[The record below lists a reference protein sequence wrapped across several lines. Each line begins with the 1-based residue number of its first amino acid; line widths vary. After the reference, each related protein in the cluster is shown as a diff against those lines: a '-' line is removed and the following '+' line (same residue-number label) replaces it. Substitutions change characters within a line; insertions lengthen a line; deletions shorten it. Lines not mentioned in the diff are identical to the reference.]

1 MFLSNGKPFPTVAEA
16 LGETTPLYVGGN
28 YYSASPLQLDGLWMA
43 YSEMY
48 RRQLMVYTV
57 CRKIAISVARL
68 DLKVGAPSAGGV
80 DDASDSDYARLLAN
94 PNPRMSSKF
103 FWLWMATTKE
113 IFGESMA
120 VKLRDRSGRV
130 RELHPMHP
138 SNTVVRR
145 NDDDTIEYLFTSG
158 VRNTALLP
166 PIPEADVIHFKTYN
180 PDNLLRGMSQLEPLR
195 RTLANEDA
203 IRRANSAWWRNGG
216 RPSVILT
223 MPGKLKKE
231 SVDRVKASWDGAHG
245 GADKMG
251 GTAVLEE
258 GMDAKIVQLS
268 AEEMQYIE
276 SRKLDREEVCM
287 AADIPPPVIHI
298 LDKATFSNITE
309 QMRSMYRDTM
319 APRLGEFESDLDLQ
333 LAPDFDST
341 LRARFDLD
349 GVLRGDFE
357 TRAKAVTELVVNGV
371 MKPSEG
377 RPLFNLGPAGPEADR
392 LYANQAMQPL
402 GTPVAGSIP
411 APAAPGVL
419 PSAKAP
425 LAIEGPRPDAVR
437 AERSLMGRLGAV
449 KALASADRQL
459 LVDEHARQL
468 RKLFEAQ
475 RTDALA
481 GISRK
486 AGAPFNAQNWDQALA
501 DLLAG
506 LATAT
511 AKVLG
516 GHTAGSLG
524 GTFDVAAMSQWIH
537 DNAVTSAQRINTT
550 TLDQLAAA
558 LEDAEDP
565 AAAIGHVYDVLTGP
579 RTDQIAATRVAN
591 VGGYA
596 QRTAAGQSG
605 ATHKTWV
612 TGPNPRADHAGL
624 SGQTVPLGRPFSNGM
639 DGPGDPAGGADEVA
653 GCNCSLSFTKGAS

>member
-1 MFLSNGKPFPTVAEA
+1 VFLSNGKPFPTVAEA

-28 YYSASPLQLDGLWMA
+28 YYSSSPLQLDGLWMA

-57 CRKIAISVARL
+57 CRKIGISVARL
-68 DLKVGAPSAGGV
+68 DLKVGTPAAGGV
-80 DDASDSDYARLLAN
+80 EDASDSDYARLLAH
-94 PNPRMSSKF
+94 PNPRMSPKS

-120 VKLRDRSGRV
+120 VKLRDRAGRV

-145 NDDDTIEYLFTSG
+145 NDDDTIEYIFTSG
-158 VRNTALLP
+158 VRNTTLLP
-166 PIPEADVIHFKTYN
+166 PIPEADVVHFKTYN

-203 IRRANSAWWRNGG
+203 IRRANSAWWNNGA
-216 RPSVILT
+216 RPSMILT
-223 MPGKLKKE
+223 APGKLKP
-231 SVDRVKASWDGAHG
+231 DAIARIRASWYSAHAGAG
-245 GADKMG
+245 KMG
-251 GTAVLEE
+251 GTAILEE
-258 GMDAKIVQLS
+258 GMDAKPVQLN

-276 SRKLDREEVCM
+276 SRKLNREEVC
-287 AADIPPPVIHI
+287 AASMCRRRWCTSWTTRRSATSPSRCGPCTGTRWRPAGRVRVGDRPPARSRLRQHRGRPGS
-298 LDKATFSNITE
+298 TWTE
-309 QMRSMYRDTM
+309 
-319 APRLGEFESDLDLQ
+319 
-333 LAPDFDST
+333 
-341 LRARFDLD
+341 
-349 GVLRGDFE
+349 VLRGDFE
-357 TRAKAVTELVVNGV
+357 TRAKAVVGLVVNGV

-377 RPLFNLGPAGPEADR
+377 RPLFNLGPAGPEANR

-402 GTPVAGSIP
+402 GTPVAGS
-411 APAAPGVL
+411 APAGAPGAL
-419 PSAKAP
+419 PPGKTP

-449 KALASADRQL
+449 KALATADRQL

-481 GISRK
+481 GVSRK
-486 AGAPFNAQNWDQALA
+486 AAAPFNAQSWDQALA
-501 DLLAG
+501 DLLTG

-516 GHTAGSLG
+516 GHTAASLG
-524 GTFDVAAMSQWIH
+524 GSFDIAAMADWIH

-565 AAAIGHVYDVLTGP
+565 AAAIGHVYDILAGP
-579 RTDQIAATRVAN
+579 RTDQIAATRVAG
-591 VGGYA
+591 VGGLA

-605 ATHKTWV
+605 ATHKTWI

-624 SGQTVPLGRPFSNGM
+624 AGQTVPLGRPFSNGM
-639 DGPGDPAGGADEVA
+639 DGPGDPSGGADEVA

>member
-1 MFLSNGKPFPTVAEA
+1 MFLSNGKPFPTAAEA
-16 LGETTPLYVGGN
+16 LGEITPLYVGGN
-28 YYSASPLQLDGLWMA
+28 YYSSSPLQLDGLWMA
-43 YSEMY
+43 YGEMY

-57 CRKIAISVARL
+57 CRKIGISVARL
-68 DLKVGAPSAGGV
+68 DLKVGAPSATGV

-113 IFGESMA
+113 IYGESIA
-120 VKLRDRSGRV
+120 VKLRDRSGRP

-145 NDDDTIEYLFTSG
+145 NDDDTIEYIFTSG
-158 VRNTALLP
+158 VRNTTLLP
-166 PIPEADVIHFKTYN
+166 PIPEADVLHFKTYN
-180 PDNLLRGMSQLEPLR
+180 PDNLMRGMSQLEPLR

-223 MPGKLKKE
+223 TPGKLKKE
-231 SVDRVKASWDGAHG
+231 SADRVKASWDGAHA

-251 GTAVLEE
+251 GTAILEE
-258 GMDAKIVQLS
+258 GMEAKIVQLN

-333 LAPDFDST
+333 LAVDFDSS
-341 LRARFDLD
+341 LKARFDLD

-377 RPLFNLGPAGPEADR
+377 RPLFNLGPAGVEADR

-402 GTPVAGSIP
+402 GTPVAGS
-411 APAAPGVL
+411 APGAL
-419 PSAKAP
+419 PPAKTP
-425 LAIEGPRPDAVR
+425 LAIEGPRPGAVR
-437 AERSLMGRLGAV
+437 AERSMMGRLGAV
-449 KALASADRQL
+449 KALAAADRQM

-486 AGAPFNAQNWDQALA
+486 AAAPFNAQDWDQALA
-501 DLLAG
+501 DLLTG

-516 GHTAGSLG
+516 GHTAASLG
-524 GTFDVAAMSQWIH
+524 GSFDIAAMSQWIH

-550 TLDQLAAA
+550 TLDQLAGA

-565 AAAIGHVYDVLTGP
+565 AGAIGHVYDILTGS
-579 RTDQIAATRVAN
+579 RTDQIAATRVAA
-591 VGGYA
+591 VGGLA

-624 SGQTVPLGRPFSNGM
+624 AGQTVRLGQAFSNGM
-639 DGPGDPAGGADEVA
+639 QGPGDPSGGADEVA
-653 GCNCSLSFTKGAS
+653 GCNCDLSFTKGAS